1 MFSNTISIKLWLD
14 FPQITKK
21 CDLAEVIIQFC
32 EKKWD
37 SLKDGDILCIASKIV
52 SKSRRLFVNLG
63 AIQPSELALKI
74 HHKVSRKD
82 PRIIQLIINQTGDL
96 AGKRLQ
102 ISHNFIGGWLPNGL
116 FLTSAGVDK
125 VDENTAIVLPKDC
138 DEIAEQIAEKLY
150 EKTGK
155 RVAIVITDS
164 DGRIDKKGATQV
176 AVGLYGIN
184 GLRKTQSNGKINV
197 ETICD
202 MLAASAGLL
211 MGQRGNMVP
220 IVTIRGFEYEFDR
233 DATVEDTVT

>member
-1 MFSNTISIKLWLD
+1 MFSNTISIKSWLD

-184 GLRKTQSNGKINV
+184 GLRKTQSNGKINI

-211 MGQRGNMVP
+211 MGQRDNMVP

-233 DATVEDTVT
+233 DATVEDTVA